1 MDLVAHG
8 CRPVELLNRHKVPC
22 IISLNVRK
30 NLFFSCNYQAYPSSG
45 TDDWIKGPVS
55 T

>member
-1 MDLVAHG
+1 MDLVAQG

-30 NLFFSCNYQAYPSSG
+30 NLVFSATTKLILPLG
-45 TDDWIKGPVS
+45 LMTG
-55 T
+55 